1 MKKMMLSMVPDG
13 ILDGLCFDMELVSL
27 SGVYGKLSESILS
40 QSLIQEAWIKDV
52 SCPSEVR

>member
-27 SGVYGKLSESILS
+27 SELEGDAASDTEREYGSG
-40 QSLIQEAWIKDV
+40 DGD
-52 SCPSEVR
+52 R